1 MNLVKAIPIVA
12 ALALFVGCGTGGVD
26 EDGLRFSGIGA
37 ADVSVALEISDID
50 SVVVTVSAPD
60 IPTPIVANLAVIG
73 DIATGL
79 IAGIP
84 AGIDRTFSVSAYVGA
99 VLVCTGSAT
108 AEIVVDTRV
117 TVSLT
122 LDCSVP
128 PDASGEAEVVADFNF
143 PPEIVSVAA
152 APSPVVVD
160 GLVDLSVVATD
171 PNPGDTL
178 TYLWSA
184 TDGTFDAT
192 DAAAVVWTA
201 PAVAGS
207 YDVTIEVSDGTTTVS
222 LTITIVVVAS

>member
-1 MNLVKAIPIVA
+1 MRLLKIAPVVA
-12 ALALFVGCGTGGVD
+12 ALVLFACGTG
-26 EDGLRFSGIGA
+26 EDNGGTLGAVGIGA
-37 ADVSVALEISDID
+37 ADVSVPLEISDID

-60 IPTPIVANLAVIG
+60 IPTPLVANLAVIG

-79 IAGIP
+79 IAAIP
-84 AGIDRTFSVSAYVGA
+84 AGVDRTFSVHAYVGA
-99 VLVCTGSAT
+99 VLVCTGAT
-108 AEIVVDTRV
+108 TIEIVADVRAS
-117 TVSLT
+117 VSIV

-128 PDASGEAEVVADFNF
+128 PPSTGEAEVVADFNF
-143 PPEIVSVAA
+143 PPEVVSVSA

-160 GLVDLSVVATD
+160 GTVDLEVVATD

-201 PAVAGS
+201 PSVTGD

-222 LTITIVVVAS
+222 VTVVIVVVAS

>member
-1 MNLVKAIPIVA
+1 MRLLKIAPVVA
-12 ALALFVGCGTGGVD
+12 ALVLFACGTG
-26 EDGLRFSGIGA
+26 EDNGGTLGAVGIGA
-37 ADVSVALEISDID
+37 ADVSVPLEISDID

-79 IAGIP
+79 IAAIP
-84 AGIDRTFSVSAYVGA
+84 AGVDRTFSVHAYVGA
-99 VLVCTGSAT
+99 VLVCTGST
-108 AEIVVDTRV
+108 TVEIVADARAS
-117 TVSLT
+117 VSIV

-128 PDASGEAEVVADFNF
+128 PPSTGEAEVVADFNF
-143 PPEIVSVAA
+143 PPEIVSVSA
-152 APSPVVVD
+152 APSPVVV
-160 GLVDLSVVATD
+160 GGTVDLEVVATD

-184 TDGTFDAT
+184 VDGTFDVT

-201 PAVAGS
+201 PSVAGN

-222 LTITIVVVAS
+222 VTIVIVVVAS